1 MGALAYGL
9 PADQTRALAFGA
21 LIASTIALV
30 LANRTFEASSVAALT
45 RPNPMLWAVVVSAA
59 GLFAIT
65 LRWRPARD
73 LFDFGDFHGHDILI
87 ASSVG
92 FLLLLVLEAMKRVY
106 LMREAS

>member
-1 MGALAYGL
+1 
-9 PADQTRALAFGA
+9 
-21 LIASTIALV
+21 
-30 LANRTFEASSVAALT
+30 
-45 RPNPMLWAVVVSAA
+45 MLWAVVAAAA

-65 LRWRPARD
+65 LRWKPARD